1 MVRPA
6 DQRKAVDLLRE
17 AFRMSERR
25 ACQVVGQ
32 QRCSYRYRSRRKDW
46 PELRKRL
53 LELAGERKRFGC
65 ERLHMLLRREGFQV
79 NHKRVYRL
87 YREEGL
93 SVRKRIRKRLKGCPR
108 HELQTPTRPNQ
119 QWAMDFVS
127 DALADGRA
135 IRTLNVVD
143 VFTREGLAIEVD
155 FSLPAQRVIRVL
167 DRLIHERGAPEVIVS
182 DNGPEFTS
190 RAFDQWRHQRRITH
204 HLIKPGRPM
213 QNGTCES
220 FNGRF
225 RDECLNENWFRAL
238 AEARRE
244 TESWRRDYN
253 HTRPHGSLGGLPPA
267 EFARQWAALRPP
279 PAASEQP
286 TDYRPITADST
297 ELTV

>member
-1 MVRPA
+1 
-6 DQRKAVDLLRE
+6 
-17 AFRMSERR
+17 
-25 ACQVVGQ
+25 
-32 QRCSYRYRSRRKDW
+32 
-46 PELRKRL
+46 
-53 LELAGERKRFGC
+53 
-65 ERLHMLLRREGFQV
+65 
-79 NHKRVYRL
+79 
-87 YREEGL
+87 
-93 SVRKRIRKRLKGCPR
+93 
-108 HELQTPTRPNQ
+108 
-119 QWAMDFVS
+119 
-127 DALADGRA
+127 
-135 IRTLNVVD
+135 
-143 VFTREGLAIEVD
+143 
-155 FSLPAQRVIRVL
+155 
-167 DRLIHERGAPEVIVS
+167 
-182 DNGPEFTS
+182 
-190 RAFDQWRHQRRITH
+190 
-204 HLIKPGRPM
+204 M